1 MRRHLLLDERGQ
13 AMTEMALVLPILTAL
28 LIGIFQFGI
37 LYNNHITLT
46 DATRAGA
53 RKAAVARF
61 SGDNGAAA
69 AAAVR
74 AAADNLDQSKL
85 KVSVTAAN
93 WNVGGSDVTVS
104 ASYDYNLSILGM
116 KIASG
121 TLTSTTKERLE

>member
-1 MRRHLLLDERGQ
+1 MRHILRDDRGQ

-61 SGDNGAAA
+61 AGDSGASAV
-69 AAAVR
+69 AAVR
-74 AAADNLDQSKL
+74 TAADNLDQSKL
-85 KVSVTAAN
+85 KVSVTSTN